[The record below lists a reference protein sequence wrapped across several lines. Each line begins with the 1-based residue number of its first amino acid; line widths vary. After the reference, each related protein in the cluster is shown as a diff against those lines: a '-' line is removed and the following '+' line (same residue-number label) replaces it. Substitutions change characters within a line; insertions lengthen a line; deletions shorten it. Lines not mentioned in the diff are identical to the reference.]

1 MLSRHVCTRNA
12 ENITHC
18 IVVSIRSSLRS
29 TRGQRRQTRRRCLVD
44 IILGCDANTRHRSGV
59 LHEFRSPLS
68 RTERQARCSRMSPM
82 NMFPTFESTL
92 ASLHSNEADLWSHFL
107 LHSTPQTASVVQD
120 HGFIASGHSP
130 NMARDKHTSHRVY
143 VESRLRIAIPKL
155 FSIPGTGGSSLA

>member
-18 IVVSIRSSLRS
+18 IVVNIRSSLRS
-29 TRGQRRQTRRRCLVD
+29 TRGQRRSCTTRRQTRRRCLVD
-44 IILGCDANTRHRSGV
+44 IILGCDANTRHGSGA

-82 NMFPTFESTL
+82 NMFTTFEPAL

-107 LHSTPQTASVVQD
+107 LHSTPRTAPVVQD
-120 HGFIASGHSP
+120 QGFIASQYGEGKKYQ
-130 NMARDKHTSHRVY
+130 NRVY
-143 VESRLRIAIPKL
+143 VESGLRIAIPN
-155 FSIPGTGGSSLA
+155 